1 MAEVEADSRT
11 GGTTLVAE
19 EQEKGIRVATAA
31 GAKAVPIGIEE
42 DAVNGMRHGK
52 KHGPWKTHYW
62 NGQLEFRR
70 TYKDGELHGPWEHY
84 DKNGQLSEKG
94 TYNMG
99 EKCGAWTD
107 EGKTVNY
114 PPCAPG
120 LGVQGGTAEPDFQ
133 AYLWTSY
140 ASLEGRIS
148 RQTYLLK
155 FLVPIAV
162 ALRIGFFLDVA
173 WGSRAYES
181 NIGLLSG
188 TVLLMAIWPVI
199 AGTVKRLHDRDTSG
213 WAIPVFW
220 GLLALGLMLSLV
232 AGDSL
237 GAWVMVGIFSLGVG
251 FFGIH
256 LSIEVAFRRG
266 TEGTNRYGP
275 DPLKLPRSDQEAS
288 PVPVEMESTD
298 AVLG

>member
-1 MAEVEADSRT
+1 M
-11 GGTTLVAE
+11 AE

-31 GAKAVPIGIEE
+31 GAKAVPVDIEE
-42 DAVNGMRHGK
+42 DAVNVMRHGK
-52 KHGPWKTHYW
+52 KHGPWETHYW

-70 TYKDGELHGPWEHY
+70 TYKDGELHGPWEY
-84 DKNGQLSEKG
+84 YEKNGQLSEKG

-114 PPCAPG
+114 PPCAHG
-120 LGVQGGTAEPDFQ
+120 LGVQEGTAAPDFK
-133 AYLWTSY
+133 AYLWTLY

-148 RQTYLLK
+148 RQTYWLK
-155 FLVPIAV
+155 LLVPIAV

-173 WGSRAYES
+173 WGSRAYEA

-188 TVLLMAIWPVI
+188 AVLLMAIWPVI

-213 WAIPVFW
+213 WAIAVFW
-220 GLLALGLMLSLV
+220 GLLVLELMISLV
-232 AGDSL
+232 ADGSGASVMVNIFRF
-237 GAWVMVGIFSLGVG
+237 GAWFLGL
-251 FFGIH
+251 H
-256 LSIEVAFRRG
+256 LVIELGFRRG

-288 PVPVEMESTD
+288 PVPVEIESAD
-298 AVLG
+298 AVLE

>member
-1 MAEVEADSRT
+1 
-11 GGTTLVAE
+11 
-19 EQEKGIRVATAA
+19 
-31 GAKAVPIGIEE
+31 
-42 DAVNGMRHGK
+42 
-52 KHGPWKTHYW
+52 
-62 NGQLEFRR
+62 
-70 TYKDGELHGPWEHY
+70 
-84 DKNGQLSEKG
+84 
-94 TYNMG
+94 
-99 EKCGAWTD
+99 
-107 EGKTVNY
+107 
-114 PPCAPG
+114 
-120 LGVQGGTAEPDFQ
+120 
-133 AYLWTSY
+133 
-140 ASLEGRIS
+140 
-148 RQTYLLK
+148 
-155 FLVPIAV
+155 
-162 ALRIGFFLDVA
+162 
-173 WGSRAYES
+173 
-181 NIGLLSG
+181 
-188 TVLLMAIWPVI
+188 MAIWPVI